1 MADVYRIKDWKL
13 FESAQSRRCK
23 ELKWIAVTNKH
34 DGSSFRRL
42 MAHKDGLTIFGAW
55 ILILQVA
62 SRCVPRVTLLND
74 DKPLTAEDLH
84 FKTGAPEKDFAKA
97 FEVLSSPPIEWL
109 EIVDSECTRSA
120 INKDCSDSES
130 ARSVNI
136 NPQHTPTN
144 QTKPDT
150 TGQDKH
156 NITKP
161 DSKSGA
167 GFKDF
172 FEKFGIDLELV
183 GKMSLN
189 LGRLIGA
196 TKPDPFI
203 DKVAIMSQMQYAEE
217 GTAKAMVIEAAKAVQ
232 DSKPRPMI
240 PLAFFRKCLQN
251 RIPDFETKLAEI
263 P

>member
-1 MADVYRIKDWKL
+1 MADTYRIKDWKL

-42 MAHKDGLTIFGAW
+42 MARKDGLTIFGAW

-62 SRCVPRVTLLND
+62 SRCVPRGTLLND

-84 FKTGAPEKDFAKA
+84 FKTGAPEKDFVKA

-109 EIVDSECTRSA
+109 EIVDSESARST

-130 ARSVNI
+130 ARSVNN

-144 QTKPDT
+144 QTKDHT

-156 NITKP
+156 NITKQ
-161 DSKSGA
+161 DSKNG
-167 GFKDF
+167 GGYDF
-172 FEKFGIDLELV
+172 FYEKFGIDSELV
-183 GKMSLN
+183 GKMTLR
-189 LGRLIGA
+189 LERLIGA

-203 DKVAIMSQMQYAEE
+203 DRVAIMSQMQYTEA
-217 GTAKAMVIEAAKAVQ
+217 GTAEAMVIDAAKAVK
-232 DSKPRPMI
+232 DSKPKPTI
-240 PLAFFRKCLQN
+240 PVAFFRKCLQH
-251 RIPDFETKLAEI
+251 RIKNFEERLAEI